1 MSVINNIIVEI
12 DGIPNTGKTTLS
24 NYIKMLST
32 NTIAIRDTGIISAMV
47 NNDKEHTENT
57 FVLPYKPFI
66 VLLTSNDDD
75 QNIKN
80 KLVGLEYNLKAAKH
94 IYMKYANQLSAH
106 GISVYMYNVS
116 EMSLYKIAKDIIDKV
131 NNIELSDY
139 IIIKP
144 IVIKPLYIS

>member
-12 DGIPNTGKTTLS
+12 DGIPNTSKTILS
-24 NYIKMLST
+24 KYINMLST
-32 NTIAIRDTGIISAMV
+32 NTIAIRDTGILSAMV
-47 NNDKEHTENT
+47 NNDKAYTENT

-75 QNIKN
+75 QVIRNRLAKID
-80 KLVGLEYNLKAAKH
+80 YDLKATKN

-106 GISVYMYNVS
+106 GIPVYMYNVS

-144 IVIKPLYIS
+144 IVIKPLHIS